1 MYTYN
6 VFNDMIKLRTLFDD
20 FFDQKPGY
28 ETSREFPPV
37 QIKEGDDQVTI
48 LALVPGIPNEKIDIQ
63 LVDDSLIISGEKKDD
78 YVDHRYI
85 RKERLFGGFKKTLR
99 LPYRVKHDEI
109 KADLVNGVLTIKLT
123 KSEDAKPKKIEIN

>member
-20 FFDQKPGY
+20 FFDQKQGY

-37 QIKEGDDQVTI
+37 QIKEADDRITI
-48 LALVPGIPNEKIDIQ
+48 HALVPGIPTESIDIQ
-63 LVDDSLIISGEKKDD
+63 LVDDSLVISGEKKDD
-78 YVDHRYI
+78 YENHPYI
-85 RKERLFGGFKKTLR
+85 RKERLFGGFKKSIK

-109 KADLVNGVLTIKLT
+109 KADLADGVLTLT
-123 KSEDAKPKKIEIN
+123 LSKSEDAKPKKIDIN

>member
-6 VFNDMIKLRTLFDD
+6 MFNDMIKLRTLFDD
-20 FFDQKPGY
+20 FFDYKPGY

-37 QIKEGDDQVTI
+37 QIKEGDDRITI
-48 LALVPGIPNEKIDIQ
+48 HALVPGIRTENIDIQ
-63 LVDDSLIISGEKKDD
+63 LVDDSLVISGEKKDD
-78 YVDHRYI
+78 YENHQYI
-85 RKERLFGGFKKTLR
+85 RKERLFGEFKKSIR

-109 KADLVNGVLTIKLT
+109 KADLAGGVLTITLS

>member
-28 ETSREFPPV
+28 ESSIEFPPV
-37 QIKEGDDQVTI
+37 QIKEGEDKITI
-48 LALVPGIPNEKIDIQ
+48 RALVPGITAENIDIQ
-63 LVDDSLIISGEKKDD
+63 LVEDNVVISGEKKND
-78 YVDHRYI
+78 YENHPYI
-85 RKERLFGGFKKTLR
+85 RRERNFGTFKKRVR

-109 KADLVNGVLTIKLT
+109 KADLVNGVLTLT
-123 KSEDAKPKKIEIN
+123 LSKSEEAKPKKIEIN

>member
-20 FFDQKPGY
+20 FFDQKQGY

-37 QIKEGDDQVTI
+37 QIKEADDRITI
-48 LALVPGIPNEKIDIQ
+48 HALVPGIPTGSIDIQ
-63 LVDDSLIISGEKKDD
+63 LVDDSLVISGEKKDD
-78 YVDHRYI
+78 YENHPYI
-85 RKERLFGGFKKTLR
+85 RKERLFGGFKKSIK

-109 KADLVNGVLTIKLT
+109 KADLADGVLTINLS
-123 KSEDAKPKKIEIN
+123 KSEDAKPKKIDIN